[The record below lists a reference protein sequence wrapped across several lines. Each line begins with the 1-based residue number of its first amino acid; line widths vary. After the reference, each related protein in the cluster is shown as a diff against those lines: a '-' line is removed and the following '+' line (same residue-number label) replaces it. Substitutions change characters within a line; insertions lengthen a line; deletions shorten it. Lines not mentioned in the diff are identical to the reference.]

1 MFSDTH
7 FHFEHT
13 INSLKEKYSS
23 QSENVSKNANGFSSS
38 ENENSSSAFKNKENG
53 FSLNENLSGTAILS
67 KMAERNTFFGLDIGT
82 DADDL
87 FSRQAAVDS
96 AIAEIKDSKTSD
108 KVRSFM
114 YFSAGIWPGIDDIK
128 NRDEKMKILEK
139 NIRLA
144 ENSSD
149 NDTLHRKVIA
159 IGEFG
164 LDHHWNPSGADGRC
178 EDDFSKDIYKGEKIL
193 MMMQLELAR
202 NLNLPAIIHSR
213 DAFSDTLNC
222 IKEVGYNN
230 GIIHCYSYGAEEA
243 KAFLDLGWHISFSGS
258 VTYAKKKQTEEMLKL
273 LRLVPDDRIL
283 CETDSPYLSP
293 VPLRGQTNT
302 PLNIEHTYK
311 FIADARG
318 TTMEKLSGIVDANI
332 KRLFNLAE

>member
-13 INSLKEKYSS
+13 INSLKERF
-23 QSENVSKNANGFSSS
+23 SEDERLLA
-38 ENENSSSAFKNKENG
+38 NENFPATEENI
-53 FSLNENLSGTAILS
+53 SGAQILS

-96 AIAEIKDSKTSD
+96 AVAQINDEKAKE

-128 NRDEKMKILEK
+128 NRTKKMKILEA
-139 NIRLA
+139 NIKKA
-144 ENSSD
+144 ESSGD
-149 NDTLHRKVIA
+149 LDTLHRKVIA
-159 IGEFG
+159 LGEFG

-178 EDDFSKDIYKGEKIL
+178 EDDFSRDIYEGEKFL

-202 NLNLPAIIHSR
+202 NLNLPAVIHSR
-213 DAFSDTLNC
+213 DAFFDTLNC

-230 GIIHCYSYGAEEA
+230 GIIHCFSYGAEEA
-243 KAFLDLGWHISFSGS
+243 KAFLDLGWYISFSGS
-258 VTYAKKKQTEEMLKL
+258 VTYTKKKKLEEMKTL
-273 LRLVPDDRIL
+273 LNLVPDDRIL
-283 CETDSPYLSP
+283 CETDAPYLSP
-293 VPLRGQTNT
+293 VPLRGKVNT
-302 PLNIEHTYK
+302 PLNIGHTYN
-311 FIADARG
+311 FIAEMRK
-318 TTMEKLSGIVDANI
+318 TSPENLSETVDKNI
-332 KRLFNLAE
+332 KKLFNLAE

>member
-7 FHFEHT
+7 FHLEHT

-23 QSENVSKNANGFSSS
+23 QSDKSSKT
-38 ENENSSSAFKNKENG
+38 ENSSLLS
-53 FSLNENLSGTAILS
+53 ENLSGAQILS

-96 AIAEIKDSKTSD
+96 AIAEIKDSKTSE

-128 NRDEKMKILEK
+128 NRDEKMKILQK
-139 NIRLA
+139 NIKLA
-144 ENSSD
+144 ENSND

-178 EDDFSKDIYKGEKIL
+178 EDDFSQDIYEGEKIL

-202 NLNLPAIIHSR
+202 NLNLPSIIHSR

-222 IKEVGYNN
+222 IKEVGNNN

-258 VTYAKKKQTEEMLKL
+258 VTYTKKSKMEAMQTL

-318 TTMEKLSGIVDANI
+318 TTPENLSEIVDANI
-332 KRLFNLAE
+332 KKLFNLAE